1 MPDAE
6 PAPVTGRVLLDA
18 GVFIGALLAGDS
30 RHTEARP
37 LVEQARQ
44 GTLLACTT
52 AGILSEVYGG
62 LTWEKAEPCQ
72 DPATAAEAVRLLV
85 EPPSTVI
92 VLSEDLDVG
101 LRTLALAAMHQPTG
115 RRIHDARHAAA
126 ALVAGIK
133 AVYTYDVDDWRVF
146 ADDGLR
152 IVGPP
157 STMSQLVP
165 QERER

>member
-1 MPDAE
+1 MPDAD
-6 PAPVTGRVLLDA
+6 PAPVTSRVSLDA
-18 GVFIGALLAGDS
+18 GVFIGALLAGDP
-30 RHTEARP
+30 RHAEARP

-62 LTWEKAEPCQ
+62 LTWEKAETRQ

-85 EPPSTVI
+85 EPPSAVI
-92 VLSEDLDVG
+92 VLREDLEVG
-101 LRTLALAAMHQPTG
+101 LRTLALAAMHQLTG

-126 ALVAGIK
+126 ALGAGITG
-133 AVYTYDVDDWRVF
+133 VYTYDVDDWRVF
-146 ADDGLR
+146 TADGLR

-157 STMSQLVP
+157 STMSQLGLQV
-165 QERER
+165 RER